1 MTDLT
6 SSTAGLASSG
16 LGRLQSMQS
25 LIWRT
30 SVALGTES
38 PEKVSSNF
46 INMLKSAG
54 PVLSDI
60 TTLIVPWAM
69 LITVF
74 YRLIKAVRINLLAP
88 ADVSRYDWLCRAVA
102 SMKDYVM
109 SFMHASISIPGDHA
123 LNQQVLRWVLNE
135 GAKSQIRTLALL
147 NHVNNSPWALN
158 GMMALGMP
166 PVHFPGM
173 AAVTEENN
181 DARRTM
187 MPREPSRTFRTSAA
201 IRSTSVAIEW
211 CSSQETALVISCF
224 SVSGTQPIK
233 ALLAHIEADAALA
246 RENKTSIY
254 RPTSDQNG
262 WDSGL
267 PRAARPLDAVTLQAG
282 VKKALIQD
290 IESYLHPK
298 TKKYY
303 GARGIPWRRGYLFY
317 GPPGTGKSSLA
328 IVLAGHFR
336 LNIYMISLSSRL
348 LNDSR
353 LDALFDMLPQK
364 CIVLLEDI
372 DSAGIRREDMSGEI
386 KEKKK
391 KRVPMANSFGFRV
404 SEESEG
410 VTLSGLL
417 NVLDGVRAAEGR
429 IVIISSNH
437 PNTLDEALIRRG
449 RIDQRFHFGRASKD
463 VAAKLFMQVFLK
475 SKEEL
480 LDDELPQ
487 NEATVV
493 YMAGQF
499 AQQLAEYTFTPAEV
513 QGYLIDHRA
522 DAAKAVREAKVH
534 FEEVQATK
542 TTGFDM
548 MDGKDKASAR
558 PAEVAFTDLKHVEK
572 TSPSTPESSE
582 SMVVVDEEA
591 QDRQS

>member
-6 SSTAGLASSG
+6 ISTAGLASSG

-54 PVLSDI
+54 PLLNGI

-69 LITVF
+69 LITAF
-74 YRLIKAVRINLLAP
+74 Y
-88 ADVSRYDWLCRAVA
+88 RYDWLCRAAVSVKEYLVGFLYA
-102 SMKDYVM
+102 ST
-109 SFMHASISIPGDHA
+109 SIPGDHA

-135 GAKSQIRTLALL
+135 GAKSQIRTLALV

-166 PVHFPGM
+166 PVHYPGM

-181 DARRTM
+181 SAERTLSYVPDIGRYPFYFGGHRM
-187 MPREPSRTFRTSAA
+187 VLEHKRYKVETPQGPVYDQSRDGKKQ
-201 IRSTSVAIEW
+201 
-211 CSSQETALVISCF
+211 QETALVISCF

-233 ALLAHIEADAALA
+233 ALLAHVEADAALA

-282 VKKALIQD
+282 VKEALIQD

-298 TKKYY
+298 SKKYY

-317 GPPGTGKSSLA
+317 GPPGTGKT
-328 IVLAGHFR
+328 VLAGHFR
-336 LNIYMISLSSRL
+336 LNVYMISLSSL
-348 LNDSR
+348 LLSDSR

-372 DSAGIRREDMSGEI
+372 DSAGIRREGMSGEI

-391 KRVPMANSFGFRV
+391 KKRAPMANPFGFRV
-404 SEESEG
+404 NEDPEG

-417 NVLDGVRAAEGR
+417 NVIDG
-429 IVIISSNH
+429 
-437 PNTLDEALIRRG
+437 
-449 RIDQRFHFGRASKD
+449 
-463 VAAKLFMQVFLK
+463 VFLK

-480 LDDELPQ
+480 LEHELAKD
-487 NEATVV
+487 EATVV

-499 AQQLAEYTFTPAEV
+499 AEQFAEYTFTPAEV

-522 DAAKAVREAKVH
+522 DAAEAVREAKAY
-534 FEEVQATK
+534 FEGVQATK
-542 TTGFDM
+542 IKGFDV
-548 MDGKDKASAR
+548 MDGKEKASADS
-558 PAEVAFTDLKHVEK
+558 AEDAPMDSERVEK

-591 QDRQS
+591 KDKQS